1 MSITFGL
8 AVVPWFGFG
17 YLSYLGIVAIIFGIA
32 MHRLIKILYINHKYV
47 IYDIHITEVD
57 DSYLDQYEGN
67 SSKNRAEF
75 NKS

>member
-32 MHRLIKILYINHKYV
+32 MHRLIKILYI
-47 IYDIHITEVD
+47 HITEVD
-57 DSYLDQYEGN
+57 DSYLGQYEGN